1 MRGLDPR
8 IHLLGKE
15 MLQRERLSRSGWT
28 RRVKP
33 ADDSLRLAT
42 RQRLRKTLGT
52 KTLVIKSRRVDRP
65 GASPILARAGI
76 PLVRVSMSKLISIV
90 SAAAMA
96 ALGALV
102 VSAAA
107 QAQSQAESWP
117 QRPVRFIVGLG
128 PGSAQDIAARLFGDQ
143 LSKRWG
149 QPVVIENKP
158 GADGIVAINAFTG
171 AHDPHTLLFAASGT
185 FTAHP
190 TQYAKL
196 PYDPSDLVPL
206 ARVSSTIIAV
216 SVPTALN
223 VNTLDELVA
232 LARKEPG
239 KLNLVPTPG
248 TTEITFD
255 NFLKTPGV
263 TMTKIPYSDVTK
275 ALADLAENRVQ
286 VMVSGI
292 AIVKSQVETG
302 KVKLLAITNLKRAAA
317 VPDLPTGTEAGYPA
331 LALDGL
337 IGLFGPKNLPP
348 GTAERIAADVQAVAA
363 DPSIGPRLA
372 ATGQQLDPGGTA
384 EFAAAVDAQRKSI
397 AATAKA
403 LGIQPTR

>member
-1 MRGLDPR
+1 
-8 IHLLGKE
+8 
-15 MLQRERLSRSGWT
+15 
-28 RRVKP
+28 
-33 ADDSLRLAT
+33 
-42 RQRLRKTLGT
+42 
-52 KTLVIKSRRVDRP
+52 
-65 GASPILARAGI
+65 
-76 PLVRVSMSKLISIV
+76 MSKLISIV

-96 ALGALV
+96 ALSALV

-107 QAQSQAESWP
+107 QSQTESQAQSWP

-255 NFLKTPGV
+255 NFLKTSGV

-384 EFAAAVDAQRKSI
+384 EFAAAVDLQRKSI

-403 LGIQPTR
+403 LGIQPVR

>member
-1 MRGLDPR
+1 MRRFGSVLV
-8 IHLLGKE
+8 LC
-15 MLQRERLSRSGWT
+15 
-28 RRVKP
+28 
-33 ADDSLRLAT
+33 LAVT
-42 RQRLRKTLGT
+42 AFG
-52 KTLVIKSRRVDRP
+52 
-65 GASPILARAGI
+65 
-76 PLVRVSMSKLISIV
+76 
-90 SAAAMA
+90 
-96 ALGALV
+96 
-102 VSAAA
+102 A
-107 QAQSQAESWP
+107 QAQDRFPSK
-117 QRPVRFIVGLG
+117 PVKVVVPFG
-128 PGSAQDIAARLFGDQ
+128 PGSATDIVMRIVGEHMRQVLA
-143 LSKRWG
+143 

-196 PYDPSDLVPL
+196 PYDPGDLVPL

-223 VNTLDELVA
+223 VSSLDELVA

-255 NFLKTPGV
+255 NFLKTAGV

-286 VMVSGI
+286 VMVAGI
-292 AIVKSQVETG
+292 ALVKSQIETG
-302 KVKLLAITNLKRAAA
+302 KVKILAITNLKRAAA

-337 IGLFGPKNLPP
+337 IGLFGPRNLPP

-363 DPSIGPRLA
+363 DPAIGPRLA

>member
-1 MRGLDPR
+1 MAMLDLPD
-8 IHLLGKE
+8 L
-15 MLQRERLSRSGWT
+15 
-28 RRVKP
+28 
-33 ADDSLRLAT
+33 DRLALSGRICSLVPIST
-42 RQRLRKTLGT
+42 RESL
-52 KTLVIKSRRVDRP
+52 
-65 GASPILARAGI
+65 
-76 PLVRVSMSKLISIV
+76 MSKLNAMIAGMV
-90 SAAAMA
+90 VAAFATL
-96 ALGALV
+96 ALSV
-102 VSAAA
+102 IA
-107 QAQSQAESWP
+107 QAQTEPQTWP
-117 QRPVRFIVGLG
+117 QRTVKFIVGLG

-143 LSKRWG
+143 LAKRWG
-149 QPVVIENKP
+149 QPLVIENKP
-158 GADGIVAINAFTG
+158 GADGIIAINAFVG
-171 AHDPHTLLFAASGT
+171 AHDVHTLLFAASGT

-190 TQYAKL
+190 TQYARL

-223 VNTLDELVA
+223 INTLDELVA
-232 LARKEPG
+232 MARKQPG
-239 KLNLVPTPG
+239 KLNLAPTPG

-255 NFLKTPGV
+255 HFLHTANI

-292 AIVKSQVETG
+292 AIVKSQVDAG
-302 KVKLLAITNLKRAAA
+302 KVKLLAITNRKRAAA
-317 VPDLPTGTEAGYPA
+317 VADLPTAIEAGYPA

-363 DPSIGPRLA
+363 DPAIGVRLA
-372 ATGQQLDPGGTA
+372 ATGQELDPGGTA
-384 EFAAAVDAQRKSI
+384 EFAAAVEAQRRSI

-403 LGIQPTR
+403 LGIQPVR

>member
-1 MRGLDPR
+1 
-8 IHLLGKE
+8 
-15 MLQRERLSRSGWT
+15 
-28 RRVKP
+28 
-33 ADDSLRLAT
+33 
-42 RQRLRKTLGT
+42 
-52 KTLVIKSRRVDRP
+52 
-65 GASPILARAGI
+65 
-76 PLVRVSMSKLISIV
+76 MSKLMSIV

-96 ALGALV
+96 ALAALV

-107 QAQSQAESWP
+107 QSQTESQAQSWP

-223 VNTLDELVA
+223 VNSLDELVA

-255 NFLKTPGV
+255 NFLKTSGV

-286 VMVSGI
+286 VMVAGI
-292 AIVKSQVETG
+292 ALVKSQVETG
-302 KVKLLAITNLKRAAA
+302 KVKILAITNLKRAAA
-317 VPDLPTGTEAGYPA
+317 VPDLPTGSEAGYPA

-337 IGLFGPKNLPP
+337 IGLFGPRNLPP

-363 DPSIGPRLA
+363 DPAIGPRLA

-384 EFAAAVDAQRKSI
+384 EFAAAVDAQRKGI

>member
-1 MRGLDPR
+1 
-8 IHLLGKE
+8 
-15 MLQRERLSRSGWT
+15 
-28 RRVKP
+28 
-33 ADDSLRLAT
+33 
-42 RQRLRKTLGT
+42 
-52 KTLVIKSRRVDRP
+52 
-65 GASPILARAGI
+65 
-76 PLVRVSMSKLISIV
+76 MSKLNSIV
-90 SAAAMA
+90 LAVATAILAAVTST
-96 ALGALV
+96 V
-102 VSAAA
+102 VS
-107 QAQSQAESWP
+107 QAQSWP
-117 QRPVRFIVGLG
+117 QRPVKFIVGLG

-158 GADGIVAINAFTG
+158 GADGLIAINAFVG
-171 AHDPHTLLFAASGT
+171 AHDVHTLLFAASGT

-216 SVPTALN
+216 SVPAALN

-239 KLNLVPTPG
+239 KLNLAPTPG

-255 NFLKTPGV
+255 NFLKAADI

-292 AIVKSQVETG
+292 AIVKSQVDAG
-302 KVKLLAITNLKRAAA
+302 RVKLLAITNLKRAAA
-317 VPDLPTGTEAGYPA
+317 VSHLPTAIEAGYPA

-363 DPSIGPRLA
+363 DPTMGPRLA

-384 EFAAAVDAQRKSI
+384 EFALAVEAQRRSI

-403 LGIQPTR
+403 LGIQPVR

>member
-1 MRGLDPR
+1 
-8 IHLLGKE
+8 
-15 MLQRERLSRSGWT
+15 
-28 RRVKP
+28 
-33 ADDSLRLAT
+33 
-42 RQRLRKTLGT
+42 
-52 KTLVIKSRRVDRP
+52 
-65 GASPILARAGI
+65 
-76 PLVRVSMSKLISIV
+76 MSKLISIV

-96 ALGALV
+96 ALTALV

-255 NFLKTPGV
+255 NFLKTSGV

-403 LGIQPTR
+403 LGIQPVR

>member
-1 MRGLDPR
+1 MP
-8 IHLLGKE
+8 
-15 MLQRERLSRSGWT
+15 
-28 RRVKP
+28 
-33 ADDSLRLAT
+33 
-42 RQRLRKTLGT
+42 
-52 KTLVIKSRRVDRP
+52 
-65 GASPILARAGI
+65 
-76 PLVRVSMSKLISIV
+76 KLNAIV
-90 SAAAMA
+90 AAAAMA
-96 ALGALV
+96 ALAALTLPTAV
-102 VSAAA
+102 
-107 QAQSQAESWP
+107 QAQSWP

-158 GADGIVAINAFTG
+158 GADGIVAINAFVG
-171 AHDPHTLLFAASGT
+171 AHDVHTLLFAASGT

-232 LARKEPG
+232 LARREPG
-239 KLNLVPTPG
+239 KLNLAPTPG

-255 NFLKTPGV
+255 NFMRAADI

-275 ALADLAENRVQ
+275 ALADLSENRVQ

-317 VPDLPTGTEAGYPA
+317 VPDLPTATEAGYPA

-337 IGLFGPKNLPP
+337 IGLFGPKSLPP

-363 DPSIGPRLA
+363 DPAIGPRLA

-384 EFAAAVDAQRKSI
+384 EFAAAVEAQRQSI

-403 LGIQPTR
+403 LGIQPVR

>member
-1 MRGLDPR
+1 
-8 IHLLGKE
+8 
-15 MLQRERLSRSGWT
+15 
-28 RRVKP
+28 
-33 ADDSLRLAT
+33 
-42 RQRLRKTLGT
+42 
-52 KTLVIKSRRVDRP
+52 
-65 GASPILARAGI
+65 
-76 PLVRVSMSKLISIV
+76 MSKLISIV

-107 QAQSQAESWP
+107 QAQTESQAQSWP

-255 NFLKTPGV
+255 NFLKTSGV

-403 LGIQPTR
+403 LGIQPVR

>member
-1 MRGLDPR
+1 
-8 IHLLGKE
+8 
-15 MLQRERLSRSGWT
+15 
-28 RRVKP
+28 
-33 ADDSLRLAT
+33 
-42 RQRLRKTLGT
+42 
-52 KTLVIKSRRVDRP
+52 
-65 GASPILARAGI
+65 
-76 PLVRVSMSKLISIV
+76 MSKLNSTV
-90 SAAAMA
+90 SGVAMA
-96 ALGALV
+96 ALAALML
-102 VSAAA
+102 ATA
-107 QAQSQAESWP
+107 AQSQTESQAKVWP

-190 TQYAKL
+190 TQYVKL

-223 VNTLDELVA
+223 VNSLDELVA

-255 NFLKTPGV
+255 NFLKTAGV

-286 VMVSGI
+286 VMVAGI
-292 AIVKSQVETG
+292 ALVKSQVETG
-302 KVKLLAITNLKRAAA
+302 KVKILAITNLKRAAA
-317 VPDLPTGTEAGYPA
+317 VPDLPTGTEVGYPA

-363 DPSIGPRLA
+363 DPTIGPRLA

>member
-1 MRGLDPR
+1 MTKLNS
-8 IHLLGKE
+8 
-15 MLQRERLSRSGWT
+15 MVSG
-28 RRVKP
+28 V
-33 ADDSLRLAT
+33 
-42 RQRLRKTLGT
+42 
-52 KTLVIKSRRVDRP
+52 
-65 GASPILARAGI
+65 
-76 PLVRVSMSKLISIV
+76 
-90 SAAAMA
+90 AMA
-96 ALGALV
+96 ALAAL
-102 VSAAA
+102 ACRRPRRPEA
-107 QAQSQAESWP
+107 WP

-128 PGSAQDIAARLFGDQ
+128 PGSAQDIAARLFGEQ

-158 GADGIVAINAFTG
+158 GADGINAINAFIG

-196 PYDPSDLVPL
+196 PYDPTDLVPL

-216 SVPTALN
+216 AVPTALN

-239 KLNLVPTPG
+239 KLNLAPTPG

-255 NFLKTPGV
+255 NFLKTAGV

-286 VMVSGI
+286 VIVSGI
-292 AIVKSQVETG
+292 ALVKSQVETG
-302 KVKLLAITNLKRAAA
+302 KVKILAITNLKRAAA

-363 DPSIGPRLA
+363 DPAIGPRLA

-384 EFAAAVDAQRKSI
+384 EFAAAVDAQRKASPPPPRPWGSSRRDSGRRRLRMAVS
-397 AATAKA
+397 AARKRARA
-403 LGIQPTR
+403 GTRGGYINASMPDTGDRIERTTTP

>member
-1 MRGLDPR
+1 M
-8 IHLLGKE
+8 
-15 MLQRERLSRSGWT
+15 
-28 RRVKP
+28 
-33 ADDSLRLAT
+33 
-42 RQRLRKTLGT
+42 
-52 KTLVIKSRRVDRP
+52 
-65 GASPILARAGI
+65 
-76 PLVRVSMSKLISIV
+76 
-90 SAAAMA
+90 
-96 ALGALV
+96 
-102 VSAAA
+102 
-107 QAQSQAESWP
+107 
-117 QRPVRFIVGLG
+117 RFIVGLG

-223 VNTLDELVA
+223 VNSLDELVA

-255 NFLKTPGV
+255 NFLKTAGV

-286 VMVSGI
+286 VMVAGI
-292 AIVKSQVETG
+292 ALVKSQVETG
-302 KVKLLAITNLKRAAA
+302 KVKILAITNLKRAAA

-363 DPSIGPRLA
+363 DPAIGPRLA

>member
-1 MRGLDPR
+1 
-8 IHLLGKE
+8 
-15 MLQRERLSRSGWT
+15 
-28 RRVKP
+28 
-33 ADDSLRLAT
+33 
-42 RQRLRKTLGT
+42 
-52 KTLVIKSRRVDRP
+52 
-65 GASPILARAGI
+65 
-76 PLVRVSMSKLISIV
+76 
-90 SAAAMA
+90 
-96 ALGALV
+96 
-102 VSAAA
+102 
-107 QAQSQAESWP
+107 
-117 QRPVRFIVGLG
+117 VRFIVGLG

-223 VNTLDELVA
+223 INSLDELVA

-255 NFLKTPGV
+255 NFLKTSGV

-286 VMVSGI
+286 VMVAGI
-292 AIVKSQVETG
+292 ALVKSQVETG
-302 KVKLLAITNLKRAAA
+302 KVKILAITNLKRAAA

-337 IGLFGPKNLPP
+337 IGLFGPRNLPP

-363 DPSIGPRLA
+363 DPAIGPRLA

>member
-1 MRGLDPR
+1 
-8 IHLLGKE
+8 
-15 MLQRERLSRSGWT
+15 
-28 RRVKP
+28 
-33 ADDSLRLAT
+33 
-42 RQRLRKTLGT
+42 
-52 KTLVIKSRRVDRP
+52 
-65 GASPILARAGI
+65 
-76 PLVRVSMSKLISIV
+76 MSKLISIV

-96 ALGALV
+96 ALAALV

-107 QAQSQAESWP
+107 QSQTESQAQSWP

-223 VNTLDELVA
+223 VNSLDELVA

-255 NFLKTPGV
+255 NFLKTSGV

-286 VMVSGI
+286 VMVAGI
-292 AIVKSQVETG
+292 ALVKSQVETG
-302 KVKLLAITNLKRAAA
+302 KVKILAITNFKRAAA

-337 IGLFGPKNLPP
+337 IGLFGPRNLPP

-363 DPSIGPRLA
+363 DPAIGPRLA

>member
-1 MRGLDPR
+1 M
-8 IHLLGKE
+8 
-15 MLQRERLSRSGWT
+15 
-28 RRVKP
+28 
-33 ADDSLRLAT
+33 
-42 RQRLRKTLGT
+42 
-52 KTLVIKSRRVDRP
+52 
-65 GASPILARAGI
+65 
-76 PLVRVSMSKLISIV
+76 
-90 SAAAMA
+90 
-96 ALGALV
+96 
-102 VSAAA
+102 
-107 QAQSQAESWP
+107 
-117 QRPVRFIVGLG
+117 RFIVGLG

-223 VNTLDELVA
+223 VNSLDELVA

-255 NFLKTPGV
+255 NFLKTSGV

-286 VMVSGI
+286 VMVAGI
-292 AIVKSQVETG
+292 ALVKSQVETG
-302 KVKLLAITNLKRAAA
+302 KVKILAITNLKRAAA

-337 IGLFGPKNLPP
+337 IGLFGPRNLPP

-363 DPSIGPRLA
+363 DPAIGPRLA

>member
-1 MRGLDPR
+1 MTKLNS
-8 IHLLGKE
+8 ILAVVLGA
-15 MLQRERLSRSGWT
+15 T
-28 RRVKP
+28 
-33 ADDSLRLAT
+33 LAT
-42 RQRLRKTLGT
+42 LASSTL
-52 KTLVIKSRRVDRP
+52 LH
-65 GASPILARAGI
+65 
-76 PLVRVSMSKLISIV
+76 
-90 SAAAMA
+90 
-96 ALGALV
+96 
-102 VSAAA
+102 A
-107 QAQSQAESWP
+107 QSWP
-117 QRPVRFIVGLG
+117 QRPVHFIVGLG

-158 GADGIVAINAFTG
+158 GADGINAINAFVG
-171 AHDPHTLLFAASGT
+171 AHDIHTLLFAASGT

-216 SVPTALN
+216 AVPTALN

-239 KLNLVPTPG
+239 KLNLAPTPG

-255 NFLKTPGV
+255 NFMKTTGI
-263 TMTKIPYSDVTK
+263 TMTKIPYGDITK
-275 ALADLAENRVQ
+275 ALTDLSENRVQ
-286 VMVSGI
+286 VIVSGI
-292 AIVKSQVETG
+292 AVVKSQVEAG
-302 KVKLLAITNLKRAAA
+302 KVKLLAVTSHKRASAA
-317 VPDLPTGTEAGYPA
+317 PDLPTAIEAGYPS

-337 IGLFGPKNLPP
+337 IGLFGPKNLPA

-384 EFAAAVDAQRKSI
+384 EFAAAVEAQRQSI

-403 LGIQPTR
+403 LGIQPAR

>member
-1 MRGLDPR
+1 
-8 IHLLGKE
+8 
-15 MLQRERLSRSGWT
+15 
-28 RRVKP
+28 
-33 ADDSLRLAT
+33 
-42 RQRLRKTLGT
+42 
-52 KTLVIKSRRVDRP
+52 
-65 GASPILARAGI
+65 
-76 PLVRVSMSKLISIV
+76 MSKWNSIV
-90 SAAAMA
+90 SAVA
-96 ALGALV
+96 ALAALTL
-102 VSAAA
+102 STAAPA
-107 QAQSQAESWP
+107 QPQAESQAQSWP

-149 QPVVIENKP
+149 QPVVVENKP

-216 SVPTALN
+216 AVPTALN
-223 VNTLDELVA
+223 VNSLDELVA

-239 KLNLVPTPG
+239 QLNLVPTPG

-255 NFLKTPGV
+255 NFLKTAGV
-263 TMTKIPYSDVTK
+263 TMTKIPYSDITK
-275 ALADLAENRVQ
+275 ALADLSENRVQ
-286 VMVSGI
+286 VMVAGI

-302 KVKLLAITNLKRAAA
+302 KVKILAITNLKRASA

-363 DPSIGPRLA
+363 DPTIGPRLA

-384 EFAAAVDAQRKSI
+384 EFTAAVDAQRRSI

-403 LGIQPTR
+403 LGIQPVR

>member
-1 MRGLDPR
+1 MTKPNSILAVVFGTALAT
-8 IHLLGKE
+8 LASST
-15 MLQRERLSRSGWT
+15 LSRAQT
-28 RRVKP
+28 
-33 ADDSLRLAT
+33 
-42 RQRLRKTLGT
+42 
-52 KTLVIKSRRVDRP
+52 
-65 GASPILARAGI
+65 
-76 PLVRVSMSKLISIV
+76 
-90 SAAAMA
+90 
-96 ALGALV
+96 
-102 VSAAA
+102 
-107 QAQSQAESWP
+107 QAQTWP
-117 QRPVRFIVGLG
+117 QRPVKFIVGLG

-158 GADGIVAINAFTG
+158 GADGINAINAFVG
-171 AHDPHTLLFAASGT
+171 AHDIHTLLFAASGT

-196 PYDPSDLVPL
+196 PYDPAELVPL

-216 SVPTALN
+216 AVPTALN
-223 VNTLDELVA
+223 VNTMGELVA

-239 KLNLVPTPG
+239 KLNLAPTPG

-255 NFLKTPGV
+255 NFMKTAGI
-263 TMTKIPYSDVTK
+263 TMTKIPYGDITK
-275 ALADLAENRVQ
+275 ALTDLSENRVQ
-286 VMVSGI
+286 VIVSGI
-292 AIVKSQVETG
+292 AVVKSQVEAG
-302 KVKLLAITNLKRAAA
+302 KVKLLAVTSLKRAAS
-317 VPDLPTGTEAGYPA
+317 VPNLPTGIEAGYPS

-337 IGLFGPKNLPP
+337 IGLFGPKNLPA

-384 EFAAAVDAQRKSI
+384 EFAAAVEAQRQNI

-403 LGIQPTR
+403 LGIQPVR

>member
-1 MRGLDPR
+1 MPKLN
-8 IHLLGKE
+8 
-15 MLQRERLSRSGWT
+15 
-28 RRVKP
+28 
-33 ADDSLRLAT
+33 
-42 RQRLRKTLGT
+42 
-52 KTLVIKSRRVDRP
+52 VIV
-65 GASPILARAGI
+65 A
-76 PLVRVSMSKLISIV
+76 
-90 SAAAMA
+90 AAAMA
-96 ALGALV
+96 ALAALTLPTTT
-102 VSAAA
+102 
-107 QAQSQAESWP
+107 QAQPWP

-223 VNTLDELVA
+223 VNSLDELVA
-232 LARKEPG
+232 LARREPG
-239 KLNLVPTPG
+239 KLNLAPTPG

-255 NFLKTPGV
+255 NFMKAANI

-275 ALADLAENRVQ
+275 ALADLSENRVQ

-292 AIVKSQVETG
+292 AIVKAQIETG

-317 VPDLPTGTEAGYPA
+317 VPDLPTATEAGYPA

-337 IGLFGPKNLPP
+337 IGLFGPKSLPP

-363 DPSIGPRLA
+363 DPAMGPRLA

-384 EFAAAVDAQRKSI
+384 EFAAAVEAQRQSI

-403 LGIQPTR
+403 LGIQPVR

>member
-1 MRGLDPR
+1 MP
-8 IHLLGKE
+8 
-15 MLQRERLSRSGWT
+15 
-28 RRVKP
+28 
-33 ADDSLRLAT
+33 
-42 RQRLRKTLGT
+42 
-52 KTLVIKSRRVDRP
+52 
-65 GASPILARAGI
+65 
-76 PLVRVSMSKLISIV
+76 KLNAIV
-90 SAAAMA
+90 AAAAMA
-96 ALGALV
+96 ALAALTLPTAV
-102 VSAAA
+102 
-107 QAQSQAESWP
+107 QAQSWP

-149 QPVVIENKP
+149 QPVFIENKP
-158 GADGIVAINAFTG
+158 GADGIVAINAFVG
-171 AHDPHTLLFAASGT
+171 AHDVHTLLFAASGT

-232 LARKEPG
+232 LARREPG
-239 KLNLVPTPG
+239 SLNLAPTPG

-255 NFLKTPGV
+255 NFMRAADI

-275 ALADLAENRVQ
+275 ALADLSENRVQ

-317 VPDLPTGTEAGYPA
+317 VPDLPTATEAGYPA

-337 IGLFGPKNLPP
+337 IGLFGPKSLPP
-348 GTAERIAADVQAVAA
+348 GTAERIAADVQAIAA
-363 DPSIGPRLA
+363 DPAIGPRLA

-384 EFAAAVDAQRKSI
+384 EFAAAVEAQRQSI

-403 LGIQPTR
+403 LGIQPVR

>member
-1 MRGLDPR
+1 M
-8 IHLLGKE
+8 
-15 MLQRERLSRSGWT
+15 
-28 RRVKP
+28 
-33 ADDSLRLAT
+33 
-42 RQRLRKTLGT
+42 T
-52 KTLVIKSRRVDRP
+52 KLHS
-65 GASPILARAGI
+65 ILAVVFGT
-76 PLVRVSMSKLISIV
+76 
-90 SAAAMA
+90 
-96 ALGALV
+96 ALTTLASSTL
-102 VSAAA
+102 S
-107 QAQSQAESWP
+107 QAQTQAQSWP
-117 QRPVRFIVGLG
+117 QRPVKFIVGLG

-158 GADGIVAINAFTG
+158 GADGINAINAFIG
-171 AHDPHTLLFAASGT
+171 AHDIHTLLFAASGT

-196 PYDPSDLVPL
+196 PYDPTDLVPL

-216 SVPTALN
+216 AVPTALN

-239 KLNLVPTPG
+239 KLNLAPTPG

-255 NFLKTPGV
+255 NFLKTAGI
-263 TMTKIPYSDVTK
+263 TMTKIPYGDITK
-275 ALADLAENRVQ
+275 ALTDLSENRVQ
-286 VMVSGI
+286 VIVSGI
-292 AIVKSQVETG
+292 AVVKSQVEAG
-302 KVKLLAITNLKRAAA
+302 KVKLLAVTSHKRAASA
-317 VPDLPTGTEAGYPA
+317 PDLPTGIEAGYPS

-363 DPSIGPRLA
+363 DPSIGPRLV

-384 EFAAAVDAQRKSI
+384 EFAAAVEAQRQSI

-403 LGIQPTR
+403 LGIQPVR

>member
-1 MRGLDPR
+1 
-8 IHLLGKE
+8 
-15 MLQRERLSRSGWT
+15 
-28 RRVKP
+28 
-33 ADDSLRLAT
+33 
-42 RQRLRKTLGT
+42 
-52 KTLVIKSRRVDRP
+52 
-65 GASPILARAGI
+65 
-76 PLVRVSMSKLISIV
+76 MSKLISIV

-96 ALGALV
+96 ALAALV

-107 QAQSQAESWP
+107 QSQTESQAQSWP

-149 QPVVIENKP
+149 QPMVIENKP

-255 NFLKTPGV
+255 NFLKTSGV

-275 ALADLAENRVQ
+275 PLADLAENRVQ

-403 LGIQPTR
+403 LGIQPVR

>member
-1 MRGLDPR
+1 
-8 IHLLGKE
+8 
-15 MLQRERLSRSGWT
+15 
-28 RRVKP
+28 
-33 ADDSLRLAT
+33 
-42 RQRLRKTLGT
+42 
-52 KTLVIKSRRVDRP
+52 
-65 GASPILARAGI
+65 
-76 PLVRVSMSKLISIV
+76 MSKLNSTV
-90 SAAAMA
+90 SGVAMA
-96 ALGALV
+96 ALAALML
-102 VSAAA
+102 ATA
-107 QAQSQAESWP
+107 AQSQTESQAKVWP

-149 QPVVIENKP
+149 QSVVIENKP

-190 TQYAKL
+190 TQYVKL

-223 VNTLDELVA
+223 VNSLDELVA

-255 NFLKTPGV
+255 NFLKTAGV

-286 VMVSGI
+286 VMVAGI
-292 AIVKSQVETG
+292 ALVKSQVETG
-302 KVKLLAITNLKRAAA
+302 KVKILAITNLKRAAA
-317 VPDLPTGTEAGYPA
+317 VPDLPTGTEVGYPA

-363 DPSIGPRLA
+363 DPTIGPRLA

>member
-1 MRGLDPR
+1 
-8 IHLLGKE
+8 
-15 MLQRERLSRSGWT
+15 
-28 RRVKP
+28 
-33 ADDSLRLAT
+33 
-42 RQRLRKTLGT
+42 
-52 KTLVIKSRRVDRP
+52 
-65 GASPILARAGI
+65 
-76 PLVRVSMSKLISIV
+76 MSKLNSMV
-90 SAAAMA
+90 SGVAMA
-96 ALGALV
+96 ALAALV
-102 VSAAA
+102 VPTAA
-107 QAQSQAESWP
+107 QAQTESQAQLWP

-223 VNTLDELVA
+223 VNSLDELVA

-255 NFLKTPGV
+255 NFLKTAGV

-286 VMVSGI
+286 VMVAGI
-292 AIVKSQVETG
+292 ALVKSQVETG
-302 KVKLLAITNLKRAAA
+302 KVKILAITNLKRAAA

-337 IGLFGPKNLPP
+337 IGLFGPRNLPP

-363 DPSIGPRLA
+363 DPAIGPRLA

-384 EFAAAVDAQRKSI
+384 EFAAAVDAQRRSI

>member
-1 MRGLDPR
+1 
-8 IHLLGKE
+8 
-15 MLQRERLSRSGWT
+15 
-28 RRVKP
+28 
-33 ADDSLRLAT
+33 
-42 RQRLRKTLGT
+42 
-52 KTLVIKSRRVDRP
+52 
-65 GASPILARAGI
+65 
-76 PLVRVSMSKLISIV
+76 MSKLISIV

-96 ALGALV
+96 ALAALV

-107 QAQSQAESWP
+107 QSQTESQAQSWP

-223 VNTLDELVA
+223 VNSLDELVA

-255 NFLKTPGV
+255 NFLKTSGV

-286 VMVSGI
+286 VMVAGI
-292 AIVKSQVETG
+292 ALVKSQVETG
-302 KVKLLAITNLKRAAA
+302 KVKILAITNLKRAAA

-337 IGLFGPKNLPP
+337 IGLFGPRNLPP

-363 DPSIGPRLA
+363 DPAIGPRLA

>member
-1 MRGLDPR
+1 MTKLNS
-8 IHLLGKE
+8 I
-15 MLQRERLSRSGWT
+15 
-28 RRVKP
+28 
-33 ADDSLRLAT
+33 LAVVIGA
-42 RQRLRKTLGT
+42 TLAA
-52 KTLVIKSRRVDRP
+52 L
-65 GASPILARAGI
+65 ASSTLARAQ
-76 PLVRVSMSKLISIV
+76 
-90 SAAAMA
+90 
-96 ALGALV
+96 
-102 VSAAA
+102 A
-107 QAQSQAESWP
+107 QAQTWP

-143 LSKRWG
+143 LAKRWG

-158 GADGIVAINAFTG
+158 GADGINAINAFIG
-171 AHDPHTLLFAASGT
+171 AHDIHTLLFAASGT

-196 PYDPSDLVPL
+196 PYDPTDLVPL

-239 KLNLVPTPG
+239 KLNLAPTPG

-255 NFLKTPGV
+255 NFMKATNI
-263 TMTKIPYSDVTK
+263 TMTKIPYGDITK
-275 ALADLAENRVQ
+275 ALADLSENRVQ
-286 VMVSGI
+286 VIVSGI
-292 AIVKSQVETG
+292 AIVKSQVEAG
-302 KVKLLAITNLKRAAA
+302 KVKLLAITNLKRASA
-317 VPDLPTGTEAGYPA
+317 VPELPTAIEAGYPS

-337 IGLFGPKNLPP
+337 IGLFGPKNLPA

-384 EFAAAVDAQRKSI
+384 EFAAAVEAQRQSI

-403 LGIQPTR
+403 LGIQPVR

>member
-1 MRGLDPR
+1 
-8 IHLLGKE
+8 
-15 MLQRERLSRSGWT
+15 
-28 RRVKP
+28 
-33 ADDSLRLAT
+33 
-42 RQRLRKTLGT
+42 
-52 KTLVIKSRRVDRP
+52 
-65 GASPILARAGI
+65 
-76 PLVRVSMSKLISIV
+76 
-90 SAAAMA
+90 MA
-96 ALGALV
+96 ALTALTLPTTT
-102 VSAAA
+102 
-107 QAQSQAESWP
+107 QAQSWP

-158 GADGIVAINAFTG
+158 GADGIVAINAFVG
-171 AHDPHTLLFAASGT
+171 AHDVHTLLFAASGT

-223 VNTLDELVA
+223 VNSLDELVA
-232 LARKEPG
+232 LARREPG
-239 KLNLVPTPG
+239 KLNLAPTPG

-255 NFLKTPGV
+255 NFMKAANI

-275 ALADLAENRVQ
+275 ALADLSENRVQ

-292 AIVKSQVETG
+292 AIVKAQIETG

-317 VPDLPTGTEAGYPA
+317 VPDLPTATEAGYPA

-337 IGLFGPKNLPP
+337 IGLFGPKSLPL

-363 DPSIGPRLA
+363 DPAMGPRLA

-384 EFAAAVDAQRKSI
+384 EFAAAVEAQRQSI

-403 LGIQPTR
+403 LGIQPVR

>member
-1 MRGLDPR
+1 
-8 IHLLGKE
+8 
-15 MLQRERLSRSGWT
+15 
-28 RRVKP
+28 
-33 ADDSLRLAT
+33 
-42 RQRLRKTLGT
+42 
-52 KTLVIKSRRVDRP
+52 
-65 GASPILARAGI
+65 
-76 PLVRVSMSKLISIV
+76 MSKLISIV

-96 ALGALV
+96 ALTALV

-255 NFLKTPGV
+255 NFLKTAGV

-403 LGIQPTR
+403 LGIQPMR

>member
-1 MRGLDPR
+1 
-8 IHLLGKE
+8 
-15 MLQRERLSRSGWT
+15 
-28 RRVKP
+28 
-33 ADDSLRLAT
+33 
-42 RQRLRKTLGT
+42 
-52 KTLVIKSRRVDRP
+52 
-65 GASPILARAGI
+65 
-76 PLVRVSMSKLISIV
+76 MSKLNSMV
-90 SAAAMA
+90 SGMAMA
-96 ALGALV
+96 ALAVLV
-102 VSAAA
+102 VPTA
-107 QAQSQAESWP
+107 AQSQTESQAQSWP

-196 PYDPSDLVPL
+196 PYDPGDLVPL

-223 VNTLDELVA
+223 VNSLDELVA

-255 NFLKTPGV
+255 NFL
-263 TMTKIPYSDVTK
+263 
-275 ALADLAENRVQ
+275 NRKVGRPRMFAMQ
-286 VMVSGI
+286 ESSGD
-292 AIVKSQVETG
+292 
-302 KVKLLAITNLKRAAA
+302 
-317 VPDLPTGTEAGYPA
+317 PDLVGY
-331 LALDGL
+331 
-337 IGLFGPKNLPP
+337 F
-348 GTAERIAADVQAVAA
+348 
-363 DPSIGPRLA
+363 
-372 ATGQQLDPGGTA
+372 
-384 EFAAAVDAQRKSI
+384 
-397 AATAKA
+397 
-403 LGIQPTR
+403 